1 MNQLLPVIIF
11 STLLTA
17 FTVKQ
22 FDSPEIIQMVVALPQ
37 LNSKSLQENLELD
50 IQKLSG
56 IKFIDI
62 SLISKTLILNYDSRK
77 LSPEEVYHIL
87 NKWGCSLGE
96 SFFQTLVSLN

>member
-22 FDSPEIIQMVVALPQ
+22 FDSPEIIQMVVTLPQ

-62 SLISKTLILNYDSRK
+62 SLISKTLILNYD
-77 LSPEEVYHIL
+77 
-87 NKWGCSLGE
+87 
-96 SFFQTLVSLN
+96 